1 MRVTIIQH
9 VAFEGPSGLLPHL
22 GESDDVVSICR
33 LDLGDAIPDLDTFDW
48 LIVLGGPMSVHDEE
62 QYLWLAPEKCL
73 IRRAINAGKVVFG
86 ICLGS
91 QLIAD
96 ALGSRVYPNEHQ
108 EIGWFPIQRTVEA
121 EHCRLGSV
129 FPATTQAFHWHGD
142 TFDLPSGAVLLA
154 SSLGCLNQAFAVGDQ
169 VLGVQFH
176 PEVTSVSLAAMIR
189 GCGEET
195 VRGPYI
201 QSPAEFF
208 SHPEQFTIS
217 QKLIGDIILSLR
229 KQEAEQD
236 GSGKGG

>member
-9 VAFEGPSGLLPHL
+9 VAFEEPSGLLPHL
-22 GESDDVVSICR
+22 REVNDVVLICR
-33 LDLGDAIPDLDTFDW
+33 LDLGDAVPDLDSFDW

-62 QYLWLAPEKCL
+62 RYRWLAPEKSL
-73 IRRAINAGKVVFG
+73 IRTAINAGKVVFG

-108 EIGWFPIQRTVEA
+108 EIGWFPIHRTVEA
-121 EHCRLGSV
+121 ERCRLGSA
-129 FPATTQAFHWHGD
+129 FPAITQAFHWHGE
-142 TFDLPSGAVLLA
+142 TFDLPPGAVLLA
-154 SSLGCLNQAFAVGDQ
+154 SSLGCHNQAFAIGDQ

-201 QSPAEFF
+201 QSSAEFF
-208 SHPEQFTIS
+208 AQSERFRLS
-217 QKLIGDIILSLR
+217 QTLIGNIILTLR
-229 KQEAEQD
+229 NKTEQ
-236 GSGKGG
+236 GAPFNAG